1 MAEAGLIVRSG
12 GIAKEAFFFAFTE
25 FTIRARETGLTNSIR
40 IECHIR
46 KNSIIFTLWYIYAGL
61 SQFFLSNWKNQ
72 RI

>member
-12 GIAKEAFFFAFTE
+12 GIAKEAFFFFFAFTE

-46 KNSIIFTLWYIYAGL
+46 EN
-61 SQFFLSNWKNQ
+61 
-72 RI
+72 